1 MVTYGAMA
9 RRKSVLNNGQTSK
22 NAQKKKKVLK
32 LWLDLK
38 QGLEEKVL
46 KQWLDLEQMATTKS
60 VKIIA

>member
-1 MVTYGAMA
+1 
-9 RRKSVLNNGQTSK
+9 
-22 NAQKKKKVLK
+22 LK